1 MKRGNVDFTF
11 LHRVEEIEWN
21 IRDERWQS
29 ALALALTIPDICGG
43 IAFPDLVKHYRD
55 GRVMYDRKKNPT
67 RDVGSQYIRWFDEFA
82 GVYFKISLED
92 ESPYI
97 CGERCWQLRCEYLHQ
112 NKGFLNEDGED
123 NVRFHL
129 GINCGTSV
137 CKMAEDQIPS
147 DNENIRIDIEQFC
160 LRMCKAAR
168 SYYNAVHQEKDF
180 SIYNTPV
187 LDFIQVQQGTRT
199 NPLIAVL
206 CKNQSYGAGLSMALQ
221 QITEQAF
228 TFSSVEEVKKSLGK
242 RKPVIWIVT
251 EDMLRQKGQPW
262 KFAGNRPVILLAE
275 GSKGDLQERIQNLY
289 GKEKKT
295 EKFTI
300 LSMPIRLEELRES
313 VQKAL
318 I

>member
-11 LHRVEEIEWN
+11 LHRVEEIELN

-43 IAFPDLVKHYRD
+43 IAFPDLVKRYRD
-55 GRVMYDRKKNPT
+55 GRVMYDRQKNPT

-82 GVYFKISLED
+82 SEHFKISPED
-92 ESPYI
+92 SGPYI

-112 NKGFLNEDGED
+112 NKGFLNDDSED

-137 CKMAEDQIPS
+137 CQMEVDQIPS

-168 SYYNAVHQEKDF
+168 SYYYAVYREKDF

-187 LDFIQVQQGTRT
+187 LDFVQAQQGTRT
-199 NPLIAVL
+199 NPLIAIL
-206 CKNQSYGAGLSMALQ
+206 CDNQPYGLGLSLALRQ
-221 QITEQAF
+221 LTEQAMTF
-228 TFSSVEEVKKSLGK
+228 TSVEDAKKALGK
-242 RKPVIWIVT
+242 RKPVMWIVT
-251 EDMLRQKGQPW
+251 EKMLRQAEQPW
-262 KFAGNRPVILLAE
+262 KAGGNRPVILLAE
-275 GSKGDLQERIQNLY
+275 GSKEALQKTIENMY
-289 GKEKKT
+289 GTDKKA

-300 LSMPIRLEELRES
+300 LSMPVHLEELRES
-313 VQKAL
+313 VQKGL
-318 I
+318 Q